1 MKVGNTRTLGFAWE
15 GRYSSSLMIIVDSK
29 NMCNMIIT
37 NLWTRLLLLQPTE
50 EDYDDF
56 FYLCNSRGC
65 GTRDGILYMAI
76 NKRGK
81 KIRKRKLLADGF
93 ALFLSSAVF
102 SCLPTLPAVALLFP
116 VSAGVVSPAVRPAVS
131 QPSSTCTT
139 ETLMTSWLVKSSR
152 QPCNGHDLI
161 IHSIPICIL
170 SNPKFGAIQEASNR
184 LLGADG
190 RDKIGNSR
198 CIDRSD
204 PFRFATLHFYDLISK
219 RGSPRVGLRR
229 GSRVLEDGRPGAPAS
244 RRDSSHCSNHLHSR
258 P

>member
-1 MKVGNTRTLGFAWE
+1 MASHYF
-15 GRYSSSLMIIVDSK
+15 
-29 NMCNMIIT
+29 C
-37 NLWTRLLLLQPTE
+37 LLALQP
-50 EDYDDF
+50 
-56 FYLCNSRGC
+56 
-65 GTRDGILYMAI
+65 
-76 NKRGK
+76 
-81 KIRKRKLLADGF
+81 
-93 ALFLSSAVF
+93 SSHI
-102 SCLPTLPAVALLFP
+102 SCRSVA
-116 VSAGVVSPAVRPAVS
+116 SVRPAVS
-131 QPSSTCTT
+131 HPSSTCTT
-139 ETLMTSWLVKSSR
+139 GALITSWLVQSSR

-229 GSRVLEDGRPGAPAS
+229 VSRVLEDGRPRGPLHGAIPLTYTVARERHNPMS
-244 RRDSSHCSNHLHSR
+244 AFLLVGGDISCENSYLCIVNC
-258 P
+258 